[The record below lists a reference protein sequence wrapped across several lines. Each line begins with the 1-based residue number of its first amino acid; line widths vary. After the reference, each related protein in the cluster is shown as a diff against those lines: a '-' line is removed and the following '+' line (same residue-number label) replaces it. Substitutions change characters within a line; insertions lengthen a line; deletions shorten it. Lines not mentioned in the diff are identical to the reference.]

1 MRDYWVRRARP
12 HAPGEAPLAAPILK
26 DARGHGRALAK
37 GVSWR
42 IIGTLDTF
50 LWSLLITKQPFS
62 AGSIATFETIT
73 KIALFYGHER
83 AWRLVPW
90 APNAHMRSLVKAV
103 SWRVIGSLDTFML
116 SFLVTGSAKWAVSI
130 ATAEA
135 LTKIV
140 LYYLHERAW
149 RLVRWGR
156 FEAPAE
162 EAAKPSAGAVASP
175 PKA

>member
-1 MRDYWVRRARP
+1 MEDAAMA
-12 HAPGEAPLAAPILK
+12 APGFK
-26 DARGHGRALAK
+26 DVDGHARALAK

-42 IIGTLDTF
+42 IVGTLDTF
-50 LWSLLITKQPFS
+50 IWSLLITKQAFS
-62 AGSIATFETIT
+62 AGSIASLETIT

-83 AWRLVPW
+83 LWRLIRW
-90 APNAHMRSLVKAV
+90 APDSHLRSIIKAV
-103 SWRVIGSLDTFML
+103 SWRLIGSFDTFML
-116 SFLVTGSAKWAVSI
+116 SLLVTGSAKYAVSI

-156 FEAPAE
+156 LEAPA
-162 EAAKPSAGAVASP
+162 AAAQPQA
-175 PKA
+175 

>member
-1 MRDYWVRRARP
+1 M
-12 HAPGEAPLAAPILK
+12 AAVKLK
-26 DARGHGRALAK
+26 DAEGHGRALAK

-50 LWSLLITKQPFS
+50 VWSLLITKQPFS
-62 AGSIATFETIT
+62 AGSIASLETIT

-83 AWRLVPW
+83 AWRLIPW
-90 APNAHMRSLVKAV
+90 APDAHLRSLIKAV

-116 SFLVTGSAKWAVSI
+116 SLLVTGSAKWAVSI

-156 FEAPAE
+156 LEAPAASD
-162 EAAKPSAGAVASP
+162 AAAAASP
-175 PKA
+175 PQA

>member
-1 MRDYWVRRARP
+1 
-12 HAPGEAPLAAPILK
+12 
-26 DARGHGRALAK
+26 LAK

-50 LWSLLITKQPFS
+50 VWTLLITKQPVS
-62 AGSIATFETIT
+62 AGSVASLETIT

-83 AWRLVPW
+83 AWRLIPW
-90 APNAHMRSLVKAV
+90 APNAHLRSLIKAV
-103 SWRVIGSLDTFML
+103 SWRVVGSFDTFIL
-116 SFLVTGSAKWAVSI
+116 SYLVTGSAKWAVSI

-156 FEAPAE
+156 MEAPAD
-162 EAAKPSAGAVASP
+162 EANASPAATLASP
-175 PKA
+175 PQA

>member
-1 MRDYWVRRARP
+1 MQHYWVAKARSD
-12 HAPGEAPLAAPILK
+12 ARGEAALAALKLK
-26 DARGHGRALAK
+26 DADGHARALAK

-50 LWSLLITKQPFS
+50 LWSWLITKQAFS
-62 AGSIATFETIT
+62 AGSIASLETIT

-83 AWRLVPW
+83 AWRLIPW
-90 APNAHMRSLVKAV
+90 APDAHLRSFVKAL
-103 SWRVIGSLDTFML
+103 SWRVIGSLDTFIL

-135 LTKIV
+135 VTKIV

-156 FEAPAE
+156 LEAGS
-162 EAAKPSAGAVASP
+162 AAAGAVASSP
-175 PKA
+175 SA

>member
-1 MRDYWVRRARP
+1 MWSYAVRSGAWGAMEDAAMA
-12 HAPGEAPLAAPILK
+12 APGFK
-26 DARGHGRALAK
+26 DVDGHARALAK

-42 IIGTLDTF
+42 IVGTLDTF
-50 LWSLLITKQPFS
+50 IWSLLITKQAFS
-62 AGSIATFETIT
+62 AGSIASLETIT

-83 AWRLVPW
+83 LWRLIRW
-90 APNAHMRSLVKAV
+90 APDSHLRSIVKAV
-103 SWRVIGSLDTFML
+103 TWRLIGSFDTFML
-116 SFLVTGSAKWAVSI
+116 SLLVTGSAKYAVSI

-156 FEAPAE
+156 LEAPA
-162 EAAKPSAGAVASP
+162 ATAQPQA
-175 PKA
+175 

>member
-1 MRDYWVRRARP
+1 MPPYALRTGGGKEMAAMAPAGFKDVDG
-12 HAPGEAPLAAPILK
+12 HA
-26 DARGHGRALAK
+26 RALAK

-50 LWSLLITKQPFS
+50 IWSLLITKQAFS
-62 AGSIATFETIT
+62 AGSIASLETIT

-83 AWRLVPW
+83 AWRLIRW
-90 APNAHMRSLVKAV
+90 APDSHLRSIIKAV
-103 SWRVIGSLDTFML
+103 SWRLVGSLDTFML
-116 SFLVTGSAKWAVSI
+116 SLLVTGSAKYAISI

-135 LTKIV
+135 LTKII

-156 FEAPAE
+156 LEAPA
-162 EAAKPSAGAVASP
+162 ATPQPSA
-175 PKA
+175 